1 MVHGKFYGLIAF
13 LIMKNIL
20 NPVIMIWKTEPSGLF
35 TDEQNYVLGD
45 KFDGKIIFNKSYGVL
60 EVKCSEEYKDVDPKD
75 VCFVSKSPCI
85 RYWKDSKKI
94 KICKVHIYY
103 DQIQMQLALICQSFC
118 DIMFYTS
125 KRMVIE

>member
-1 MVHGKFYGLIAF
+1 
-13 LIMKNIL
+13 
-20 NPVIMIWKTEPSGLF
+20 MIWKTEPSGLF

-45 KFDGKIIFNKSYGVL
+45 KFDGKIIFNDSYGVL

-85 RYWKDSKKI
+85 RYCKDSKKI
-94 KICKVHIYY
+94 KICKIRIYY

>member
-20 NPVIMIWKTEPSGLF
+20 NPVIMILKTEPSGLF
-35 TDEQNYVLGD
+35 TDEKNYVLGD

-85 RYWKDSKKI
+85 RY
-94 KICKVHIYY
+94 
-103 DQIQMQLALICQSFC
+103 
-118 DIMFYTS
+118 
-125 KRMVIE
+125 